1 MELIARW
8 LLLAFWTLCVP
19 GEVLGQKIGG
29 LKKLEQLEKT
39 KREPAKPTEADEEP
53 IDIDQVREE
62 LGVNEFTA
70 PSIEQVLA
78 ELMDLRPI
86 PIEKV
91 WSDLP
96 IGTPQNRARLA
107 LASGRVIADGLLAV
121 IAEKPSRVEPCAR
134 ALLRFAK
141 GLGVADHVTKHS
153 KSIIEKAAKEN
164 WLDVRRE
171 LVKAQADVESG
182 MLALRDEEIAHLV
195 SLGGWLRGLEIVSIL
210 IADDF
215 SAPRAAR
222 LVQPEALDYFI
233 DRISTLN
240 PNLKAKALFQKIEE
254 ALKGIRGATVKP
266 GEIPLNIDDVKK
278 VRDITRELNARIAET
293 GARIE
298 E

>member
-1 MELIARW
+1 MLMEFVARW
-8 LLLAFWTLCVP
+8 LLLTLCALCAPVAAFA
-19 GEVLGQKIGG
+19 Q
-29 LKKLEQLEKT
+29 KLEKPEK
-39 KREPAKPTEADEEP
+39 KKNPPAAPGTTGEEVV
-53 IDIDQVREE
+53 DIDQVREE
-62 LGVNEFTA
+62 LGVNQFTA

-96 IGTPQNRARLA
+96 VGTPQNRARLA

-134 ALLRFAK
+134 ALLRFSK

-164 WLDVRRE
+164 WLDVRKE
-171 LVKAQADVESG
+171 LVKAQADVEAG

-195 SLGGWLRGLEIVSIL
+195 SLGGWLRGLEIVSVL

-215 SAPRAAR
+215 SAKRAAR
-222 LVQPEALDYFI
+222 LVQPEALDYFT

-254 ALKGIRGATVKP
+254 ALKAIRAVTVKP
-266 GEIPLNIDDVKK
+266 DEMPLNVDDVKK
-278 VRDITRELNARIAET
+278 VRDIARELNARIAET
-293 GARIE
+293 GTKVE